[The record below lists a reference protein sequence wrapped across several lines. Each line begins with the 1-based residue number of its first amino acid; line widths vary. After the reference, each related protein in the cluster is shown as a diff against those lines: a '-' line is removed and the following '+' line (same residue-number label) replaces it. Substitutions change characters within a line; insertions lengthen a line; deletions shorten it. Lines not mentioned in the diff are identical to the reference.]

1 MQQVVLTFLPP
12 SFSEHLQLYSA
23 TGEGW
28 KERSAVKQELFETKK
43 RQSREAAELL
53 DEFSAWEASVAEAVP
68 ASPPLATQLDAQFGE
83 ESSSSPNRKVPAN
96 VHVAAADSNDA
107 PSSASSIASAPAGR
121 TPTSAAA
128 TTRKRRQAP
137 AAAQSLSS
145 RGRGRGRGRPRL
157 YPTIS
162 DLKNDPG
169 AVVGR
174 RIARYFD
181 DPGTPG
187 QVNLFF
193 GSVVDFRMPE
203 GDGIEDVVVSAS
215 GLILWDVR
223 YDDGDEESLD
233 AAELVEV
240 LKLYQKNSSKDDDAA
255 PDADAASAT
264 SERDDDDDDDDENA
278 GTADAE
284 AAAAAAVAAAAHG
297 GRATAAAPPLELHV
311 DRREEI

>member
-12 SFSEHLQLYSA
+12 TFSEHLQLYST
-23 TGEGW
+23 TGEDW

-43 RQSREAAELL
+43 RQSREAAEFL
-53 DEFSAWEASVAEAVP
+53 DEFSAREASVAEAVP

-83 ESSSSPNRKVPAN
+83 ESPSSPNRKVPAN
-96 VHVAAADSNDA
+96 VNVAAAASNDA

-121 TPTSAAA
+121 TPTPAAA
-128 TTRKRRQAP
+128 TRKRRQAS
-137 AAAQSLSS
+137 AAAQPLSS
-145 RGRGRGRGRPRL
+145 RGRGRGRPRL
-157 YPTIS
+157 YPPIS

-181 DPGTPG
+181 DPGAPG
-187 QVNLFF
+187 KVNLFF

-240 LKLYQKNSSKDDDAA
+240 LKLYQKNSSTDDSA

-284 AAAAAAVAAAAHG
+284 AAAAAAVAAAAAHG

-311 DRREEI
+311 ERREEI